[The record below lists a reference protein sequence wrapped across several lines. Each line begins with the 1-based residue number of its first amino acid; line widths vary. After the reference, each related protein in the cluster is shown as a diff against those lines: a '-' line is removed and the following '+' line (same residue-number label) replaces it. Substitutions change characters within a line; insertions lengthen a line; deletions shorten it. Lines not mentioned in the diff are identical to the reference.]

1 MNVVFLPEAR
11 HDLLKISEYISKEL
25 QNPSAANN
33 IVKKVLSLSDKLT
46 DFPEMGPSLDVFDVR
61 INNYRYL
68 VAGNYLIIYRTT
80 SLEIQITRILYARS
94 NYVELLGF

>member
-11 HDLLKISEYISKEL
+11 HDLLKISEYISKDL
-25 QNPSAANN
+25 QNPIAANN
-33 IVKKVLSLSDKLT
+33 TVKKILSLSDKLT
-46 DFPEMGPSLDVFDVR
+46 NFPEIGTSLEAFDAR

-80 SLEIQITRILYARS
+80 SSEIQITRLLYARS

>member
-11 HDLLKISEYISKEL
+11 SDLLKISEYISKDL
-25 QNPSAANN
+25 QNPIAANN
-33 IVKKVLSLSDKLT
+33 IVKKILSLSDKLMN
-46 DFPEMGPSLDVFDVR
+46 FPELGTSLEVFDAR

-68 VAGNYLIIYRTT
+68 AAGNYLIIYNVT
-80 SLEIQITRILYARS
+80 SSEIQITRLLYARS